1 METNLVQKK
10 TKQIKKDL
18 LTEEKSEEYILI
30 SYSQAIKKVL
40 SFSGS
45 YTLSRLGAALN
56 AIGNGIIL
64 ARLSESE
71 NAAGSFVTTL
81 TAAVLGTVRNIMLST
96 GMVIGEQDQKDDT
109 SDQQVSDTLKKKLDF
124 GWSFQFSC
132 HHLTLE

>member
-1 METNLVQKK
+1 METNLVQK

-30 SYSQAIKKVL
+30 SYPQAIKKVL

-109 SDQQVSDTLKKKLDF
+109 SYQQVGDTLKKVGFWLV
-124 GWSFQFSC
+124 FSVS
-132 HHLTLE
+132 LPSPYS